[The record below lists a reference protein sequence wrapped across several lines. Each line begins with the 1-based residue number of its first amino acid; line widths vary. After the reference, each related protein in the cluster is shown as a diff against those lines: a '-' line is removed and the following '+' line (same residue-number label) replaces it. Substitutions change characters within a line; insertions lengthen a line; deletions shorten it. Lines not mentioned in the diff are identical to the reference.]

1 MTLGEFTRVFSN
13 DTPVIIKLLSSG
25 PVQSNKVIYKGK
37 LYQYSTK
44 LDEEWS
50 DNNFKNFNITVVGI
64 TEGYLD
70 ILIEE

>member
-13 DTPVIIKLLSSG
+13 DTPVIIKLLSSS
-25 PVQSNKVIYKGK
+25 PVQTNKVIYKGK

-44 LDEEWS
+44 VDEEWP
-50 DNNFKNFNITVVGI
+50 DNNFKNFDVNIVGI
-64 TEGYLD
+64 TEGCLD

>member
-13 DTPVIIKLLSSG
+13 DTSVIIKLLSSG

-44 LDEEWS
+44 LDEEWP
-50 DNNFKNFNITVVGI
+50 DNNFKNFDVTVAGI
-64 TEGYLD
+64 TESCLD
-70 ILIEE
+70 IIIEE